1 MTIQLF
7 IIISIIIFFILRG
20 ICVLFVLLKILSK
33 FVRRKLNNLGNCTSD
48 TDIILE
54 EARFESL
61 YLQDILTKSSIDILK
76 LSFIID
82 GNRWVTEE
90 QLEYLYD

>member
-54 EARFESL
+54 EARLESL